1 MDINYELYKVF
12 YQVAS
17 TLNFSEASRKLYISQ
32 SAVSQSIKALEQKLG
47 HKLFIRSTKRVSLTP
62 EGETLLNHIAPAIRM
77 IHSAETL
84 IMDKDTLN
92 GQIRIGASD
101 TICRYFLI
109 QQLNRFHTEYPNV
122 NIKIINK
129 PTTACMELLKQDL
142 VDLVI
147 VNTPLEHLDKFSY
160 SKVIKEFQ
168 DVFVVNPKYFNISG
182 STLTLTQLQKL
193 PLITLE
199 RNTTSC
205 QFLLHQLKKLGYL
218 IKPNTE
224 LNSNDLV
231 LDLTTI
237 GLGIGFLPDYMISEK
252 SSELKVL
259 NLDFE
264 LPKRQLIL
272 VSNTENSM
280 IVQTFSNYFSP
291 QTHHSSTASG
301 R

>member
-17 TLNFSEASRKLYISQ
+17 TLSFSEASRKLYISQ

-62 EGETLLNHIAPAIRM
+62 EGETLLNHIAPAIHM

-92 GQIRIGASD
+92 GQIRIAASD
-101 TICRYFLI
+101 TICRYFLLHH
-109 QQLNRFHTEYPNV
+109 LNRFHTEYPNV
-122 NIKIINK
+122 NIKLINM
-129 PTTACMELLKQDL
+129 PSAACAELLKQDM
-142 VDLVI
+142 VDIII
-147 VNTPLEHLDKFSY
+147 VNTPVEHLDKFRY

-168 DVFVVNPKYFNISG
+168 DVFVINPKYFNISG
-182 STLTLTQLQKL
+182 SMLSLEQLQKL

-199 RNTTSC
+199 RNTTSS
-205 QFLLHQLKKLGYL
+205 QFLSYHLKKLGHPQ
-218 IKPNTE
+218 KPNTE

-237 GLGIGFLPDYMISEK
+237 GLGVGFLPDYMASEK
-252 SSELKVL
+252 SGDLKIL
-259 NLDFE
+259 MPDFE
-264 LPKRQLIL
+264 LPKRQLVL
-272 VSNTENSM
+272 ASNTENSM
-280 IVQTFSNYFSP
+280 ILQTFTNYFS
-291 QTHHSSTASG
+291 
-301 R
+301 